1 MSESKPRS
9 FRLSTEALENLREL
23 SERWGV
29 SQARVLELLIEE
41 AQRESKVLRISSE
54 MRQRAQ

>member
-9 FRLSTEALENLREL
+9 FRLSAEALENLREL

-29 SQARVLELLIEE
+29 SQTRVLELLLKD
-41 AQRESKVLRISSE
+41 AHRDSKVLRVASGAWK
-54 MRQRAQ
+54 RVQ

>member
-1 MSESKPRS
+1 VPESKPRS
-9 FRLSTEALENLREL
+9 FRFSAEALENLREL

-41 AQRESKVLRISSE
+41 AHRESKVLRVSSG
-54 MRQRAQ
+54 MREKAQ

>member
-29 SQARVLELLIEE
+29 SQARVLELLVEE
-41 AQRESKVLRISSE
+41 AQRESKVLRISPGLRE
-54 MRQRAQ
+54 RAQ